1 MLQESLLKELEG
13 VSDEIV
19 EEQTRFGTAAATPAE
34 AKPSVAD
41 SAEGPSA
48 RSGMVKQYSDMVAIG
63 RDRLAYALKNAAN
76 ARRIGQQFEAG
87 TISAQAAEEAAVGS
101 RRALEASTRA
111 GLPGPEPAKT
121 LSDAAAARNL
131 REYGDPLGFR
141 DPEHLRSVKP
151 EATTR
156 GMIRSSGKPNLAY
169 TSGSVA
175 AGALGVIGG
184 VLTIGDLSDQFAGR
198 VEVELEGLDPR
209 DFELDHEW
217 KQVLLGEDEKGT
229 EWHCTIRV
237 EHNLFFRK
245 RFYVVAVYLTA

>member
-1 MLQESLLKELEG
+1 
-13 VSDEIV
+13 
-19 EEQTRFGTAAATPAE
+19 
-34 AKPSVAD
+34 
-41 SAEGPSA
+41 
-48 RSGMVKQYSDMVAIG
+48 MVKQYSDLVAIG

-76 ARRIGQQFEAG
+76 ARRIGHQFEAG
-87 TISAQAAEEAAVGS
+87 EISAQAAEEAAVGS

-121 LSDAAAARNL
+121 LSDAAAARNI

-184 VLTIGDLSDQFAGR
+184 VLAVGDISDQFAGR

-209 DFELDHEW
+209 DFEVDHEW
-217 KQVLLGEDEKGT
+217 TRVLLGEDEKGT

-237 EHNLFFRK
+237 ERNLFFRK
-245 RFYVVAVYLTA
+245 GFYVVDVYLTA